1 MKKKMILAGAL
12 ALCLTLS
19 ACGSQA
25 PSREEVEAAIE
36 DGSITVE
43 DALNKGWVTQ
53 EWVDSYMEENTV
65 PAADKM
71 AVNKVGEFE
80 TQTVTG
86 DPFTNQDIP
95 AVAFMVFLDPE
106 DAGAQAYYD
115 ELVKAVEDVRAAGA
129 DIVVCS
135 KGGMDAEL
143 YQDAPFS
150 VVEYNDAM
158 KTVLAQNDGMASE
171 IPCVGV
177 WYVDGSLISAW
188 SSEVDAASLADSA
201 ASFAG
206 MAADGE
212 TQSGMGGSMEA
223 MPMG

>member
-1 MKKKMILAGAL
+1 MKKKIILAGAL

-25 PSREEVEAAIE
+25 PSLEEVEAAIE
-36 DGSITVE
+36 DGSITIE
-43 DALNKGWVTQ
+43 DALDKGWIDQ

-65 PAADKM
+65 PAADKIAINM
-71 AVNKVGEFE
+71 VGEFE

-95 AVAFMVFLDPE
+95 AVTFMVFLD
-106 DAGAQAYYD
+106 
-115 ELVKAVEDVRAAGA
+115 VEDVRAAGA

-135 KGGMDAEL
+135 KGGMDAEM

-158 KTVLAQNDGMASE
+158 KAALAQNDGMASE

-201 ASFAG
+201 ASFAD
-206 MAADGE
+206 MAAEEE
-212 TQSGMGGSMEA
+212 TQGDMGGSMEA

>member
-25 PSREEVEAAIE
+25 PSQEEVEAAIE

-158 KTVLAQNDGMASE
+158 KTALAQNDGMASG

>member
-1 MKKKMILAGAL
+1 MKKKIILAGAL

-25 PSREEVEAAIE
+25 PSLEEVEAAIE
-36 DGSITVE
+36 DGSITIE
-43 DALNKGWVTQ
+43 DALDKGWIDQ
-53 EWVDSYMEENTV
+53 AWVDSYMEENSV
-65 PAADKM
+65 PAADKI
-71 AVNKVGEFE
+71 AINKVGDFE
-80 TQTVTG
+80 TETVTG

-95 AVAFMVFLDPE
+95 AVAFMVFMDPE

-135 KGGMDAEL
+135 KGGMDAKM

-150 VVEYNDAM
+150 VAEYNDAM
-158 KTVLAQNDGMASE
+158 KAALAQNDEMASE

-177 WYVDGSLISAW
+177 WHVDGSLISAW
-188 SSEVDAASLADSA
+188 NSQVDAASLTDSA
-201 ASFAG
+201 AGFAG
-206 MAADGE
+206 MAAGEE
-212 TQSGMGGSMEA
+212 TQSGTEGGMEA

>member
-25 PSREEVEAAIE
+25 PSQEEVEAAIE

-158 KTVLAQNDGMASE
+158 KTVLAQNDGMASG

>member
-25 PSREEVEAAIE
+25 PSQEEVEAAIE

-53 EWVDSYMEENTV
+53 EWVDGYMEENTV
-65 PAADKM
+65 PAADKI
-71 AVNKVGEFE
+71 AINKVGEFE
-80 TQTVTG
+80 TKTVTG

-95 AVAFMVFLDPE
+95 AAAFVVFLDPE

-150 VVEYNDAM
+150 VVEYNDSM
-158 KTVLAQNDGMASE
+158 KAALAQNDGMASG

-177 WYVDGSLISAW
+177 WYVNGSLISAW
-188 SSEVDAASLADSA
+188 ISQVEAASLADSA
-201 ASFAG
+201 DGFVG
-206 MAADGE
+206 MATE
-212 TQSGMGGSMEA
+212 KENESGAEGGMEA

>member
-25 PSREEVEAAIE
+25 PSQEEVEAAIE
-36 DGSITVE
+36 DGSITIE
-43 DALNKGWVTQ
+43 DALDKGWIDQ
-53 EWVDSYMEENTV
+53 AWVDSYMEENSV
-65 PAADKM
+65 PAADKI
-71 AVNKVGEFE
+71 AINKVGEFE
-80 TQTVTG
+80 TKTVTG
-86 DPFTNQDIP
+86 DTFTNQDIP
-95 AVAFMVFLDPE
+95 AVAFMVFMDPE

-135 KGGMDAEL
+135 KGGMDAEM

-158 KTVLAQNDGMASE
+158 KDALAQNDGMASE
-171 IPCVGV
+171 V
-177 WYVDGSLISAW
+177 WYMDGSLISAW

-201 ASFAG
+201 ASFAD
-206 MAADGE
+206 MAAEEE
-212 TQSGMGGSMEA
+212 TQGDMGGSMEA

>member
-25 PSREEVEAAIE
+25 PSLEEVEAAIE

-53 EWVDSYMEENTV
+53 EWVDSYMEENSV
-65 PAADKM
+65 PVADKI
-71 AVNKVGEFE
+71 AINKVGEFE
-80 TQTVTG
+80 TKTVTG
-86 DPFTNQDIP
+86 DTFTNQDIP